1 MDTEKSIK
9 AAAAYAG
16 MNQSEIAQ
24 AMGMTKQ
31 GFHSKIKRNSF
42 KDEELTRIAEIIGA
56 EYVARFRFP
65 DGTEI

>member
-16 MNQSEIAQ
+16 MTQADIAK
-24 AMGMTKQ
+24 AMGVTKQ
-31 GFHSKIKRNSF
+31 GFHSKLKRNSF
-42 KDEELTRIAEIIGA
+42 KDEELTRIAEVIGA

>member
-24 AMGMTKQ
+24 AMGMTRSNFSQRLK
-31 GFHSKIKRNSF
+31 GRGF